1 MDAIKNL
8 TAGMIK
14 EDAPQVKIGQTVK
27 VHVKIREGE
36 RERIQVF
43 EGTVIARNNSGISET
58 FTVRRVSY
66 GVGVERVFPLHSP
79 NVAKVEENAVILEIG
94 PNRTKVP
101 FEKWA
106 IGSVTPKEAIQ
117 EKK

>member
-1 MDAIKNL
+1 MTAQTQQIIMGLVMWVLVFGVFYLLLIRPQKKKDKQLKEMRSNL
-8 TAGMIK
+8 NVGDKVTT
-14 EDAPQVKIGQTVK
+14 IG
-27 VHVKIREGE
+27 
-36 RERIQVF
+36 
-43 EGTVIARNNSGISET
+43 GI
-58 FTVRRVSY
+58 VA
-66 GVGVERVFPLHSP
+66 
-79 NVAKVEENAVILEIG
+79 NVAKVEENILILELG

>member
-1 MDAIKNL
+1 MTAQTQQIIMGLVMWVLVFGVFYLLLIRPQKKKDKQLKDMRSNL
-8 TAGMIK
+8 NVGDKVTT
-14 EDAPQVKIGQTVK
+14 IG
-27 VHVKIREGE
+27 
-36 RERIQVF
+36 
-43 EGTVIARNNSGISET
+43 GI
-58 FTVRRVSY
+58 VA
-66 GVGVERVFPLHSP
+66 
-79 NVAKVEENAVILEIG
+79 NVAKVEENIVILELG